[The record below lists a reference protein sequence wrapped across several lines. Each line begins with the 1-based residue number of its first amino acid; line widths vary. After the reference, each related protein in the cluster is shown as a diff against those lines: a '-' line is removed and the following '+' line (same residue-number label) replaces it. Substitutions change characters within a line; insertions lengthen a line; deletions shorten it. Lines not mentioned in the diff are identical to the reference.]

1 MFVTILMSVFITIG
15 VRQKSGLKSALRV
28 AEVYG
33 EDVEKVNE
41 VYDELVSK
49 NANNTELE
57 NLKALLA
64 QTNATEDKILKD
76 YKAYANGKL
85 LTGTMENYAGKTVTA
100 SNITKNGD
108 NVEITIPA
116 AGYYG
121 ADSKVSIPAE
131 DIKDS
136 TNGYKGYIFKNGAFV
151 NNTFVTNGFNGSSGQ
166 AKINNN
172 LLEIKGIGNGGTGR
186 RQYIIL
192 QTAIDL
198 TNINEIDF
206 ELEKS
211 RAYGTFRILFSATK
225 PTSYSADP
233 TTKNLRY
240 ASYNTE
246 EVNITYSFNVSNL
259 SGNNYMTIY
268 LDGSSAAS
276 DYFDIFIK
284 KIAYK

>member
-121 ADSKVSIPAE
+121 ADSKVSIPASDMYKNLATNM
-131 DIKDS
+131 DILNYANVKYYNAS
-136 TNGYKGYIFKNGAFV
+136 SYGTAQNEAIGV
-151 NNTFVTNGFNGSSGQ
+151 TSNNRVSNQTTYTDYADITLPQNWKVEEGDTLTLYGQ
-166 AKINNN
+166 YSA
-172 LLEIKGIGNGGTGR
+172 NGGQGYR
-186 RQYIIL
+186 
-192 QTAIDL
+192 
-198 TNINEIDF
+198 
-206 ELEKS
+206 
-211 RAYGTFRILFSATK
+211 
-225 PTSYSADP
+225 
-233 TTKNLRY
+233 
-240 ASYNTE
+240 
-246 EVNITYSFNVSNL
+246 
-259 SGNNYMTIY
+259 
-268 LDGSSAAS
+268 
-276 DYFDIFIK
+276 
-284 KIAYK
+284 